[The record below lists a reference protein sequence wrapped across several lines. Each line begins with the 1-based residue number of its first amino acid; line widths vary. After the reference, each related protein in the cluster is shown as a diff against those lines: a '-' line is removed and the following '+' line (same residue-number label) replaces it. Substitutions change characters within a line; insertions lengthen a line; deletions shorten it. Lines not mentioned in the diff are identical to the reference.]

1 MKSFFKLILITAIIF
16 SFTGTALPYYN
27 VIPKTNSSGVKNS
40 NPAPAKTINSRV
52 KSDSK
57 YNTKNAEKNLYIG
70 KPDTYSIEK
79 TNELERDMDKIIRER
94 YNTK

>member
-1 MKSFFKLILITAIIF
+1 MKIFFKLILITAVIF
-16 SFTGTALPYYN
+16 SFTGTALSYYN
-27 VIPKTNSSGVKNS
+27 VIPKTNSSGVKN
-40 NPAPAKTINSRV
+40 PTPAKTINSRV

-70 KPDTYSIEK
+70 KPDPYSIEK

-94 YNTK
+94 YNIK